1 MSDAQPSAGLE
12 LAKLTWPEARA
23 RFGDRLVAVVPTGA
37 TEPHGPHLPLDV
49 DVTISSA
56 QAKRTAE
63 LLGEQGVDALVLPP
77 VPYGVTFF
85 TEGFEGRVTLRPGTF
100 WALLEDLVD
109 SLSEQ
114 GVRQVL
120 LCNAHLET
128 GQIKVLRG
136 IAKDYAEPRKGKA
149 TVRLVDITRR
159 RYVERLGAEFQSGDC
174 HAGRY
179 ETSIVM
185 AADPEGV
192 REAERLALP
201 KKDVELVAKMQAGA
215 TSFREVGAD
224 QAYCGAP
231 AEASGPEGDELIE
244 ALAGIGL
251 DIAREA
257 WPQLFGSQPSET
269 AEAAR

>member
-23 RFGDRLVAVVPTGA
+23 RFTDRLVAVVPTGA

-63 LLGEQGVDALVLPP
+63 LLTEQGVDALVLPP
-77 VPYGVTFF
+77 VAYGVTFF
-85 TEGFEGRVTLRPGTF
+85 TDGFEGRVTLRPGTF
-100 WALLEDLVD
+100 WALLEDLVE

-120 LCNAHLET
+120 FCNAHLET

-136 IAKDYAEPRKGKA
+136 IAKDYAEPRQGKA

-159 RYVERLGAEFQSGDC
+159 RYVERLGEEFQSGDC

-215 TSFREVGAD
+215 RSFREVGAD

-257 WPQLFGSQPSET
+257 WPQLFGAHEV
-269 AEAAR
+269 AE

>member
-1 MSDAQPSAGLE
+1 LSDDQPQAGLE
-12 LAKLTWPEARA
+12 LAKLTWPEARE
-23 RFGDRLVAVVPTGA
+23 RFTEDLVAVVPTGA

-63 LLGEQGVDALVLPP
+63 LLSEQGVDALVLPP
-77 VPYGVTFF
+77 VAYGVTFF

-100 WALLEDLVD
+100 WALLEDLVE

-136 IAKDYAEPRKGKA
+136 IAKDYAEPRAGKA

-159 RYVERLGAEFQSGDC
+159 RFVERLGAEFQSGDC

-192 REAERLALP
+192 REDERRSLP

-215 TSFREVGAD
+215 RSFREVGAD
-224 QAYCGAP
+224 EAYCGAP
-231 AEASGPEGDELIE
+231 AEASASEGGALIE
-244 ALAGIGL
+244 ALAGIGV

-257 WPQLFGSQPSET
+257 WPRLFDA
-269 AEAAR
+269 AEVGR